1 MEIWKEIEG
10 YEGLYEVSNY
20 GSVKSLNYNKTRKEK
35 ILKPYLNTDG
45 YLNIDINKKQYK
57 VHRLVAQAFI
67 PNPQN
72 LPQVNHKDEDKT
84 NNHSTNLE
92 WCTAEYNI
100 NYSHSKQ
107 IICIETGQTYSS
119 IKDAA
124 LQLNLNSSYI
134 SNACKGRYKKAYGYT
149 WRYI

>member
-1 MEIWKEIEG
+1 MEIWKDIAG
-10 YEGLYEVSNY
+10 YEGYQISNH
-20 GSVKSLNYNKTRKEK
+20 GRIKSHFKTAR

-45 YLNIDINKKQYK
+45 YLNIDIKKKQYK
-57 VHRLVAQAFI
+57 VHRLVAEAFI
-67 PNPQN
+67 PNPEN
-72 LPQVNHKDEDKT
+72 LPQVNHKDENKT
-84 NNHSTNLE
+84 NNNVTNLE

-134 SNACKGRYKKAYGYT
+134 SNACKGRYKTAYGYH
-149 WRYI
+149 WRYV

>member
-1 MEIWKEIEG
+1 MEIWKDIAG
-10 YEGLYEVSNY
+10 YEGYQISNH
-20 GSVKSLNYNKTRKEK
+20 GRVKSHYKTAR

-45 YLNIDINKKQYK
+45 YLNIDIKKKQYK
-57 VHRLVAQAFI
+57 VHRLVAEAFI
-67 PNPQN
+67 PNPEN
-72 LPQVNHKDEDKT
+72 LPQVNHKDENKT
-84 NNHSTNLE
+84 NNNVTNLE

-134 SNACKGRYKKAYGYT
+134 SNACKGRYKTAYGYT
-149 WRYI
+149 WRYV